1 MEESVHVVSNETNSL
16 VKENTLEDEDESFQN
31 KHTALEDE
39 SKDKDL
45 EQSKEITA
53 TPPRDLPKEWRTQRD
68 LSFDNIIGEISKGV
82 STHSRLKILCIN
94 MIFFS

>member
-45 EQSKEITA
+45 EQSKEIIVTLL
-53 TPPRDLPKEWRTQRD
+53 TDLPKE
-68 LSFDNIIGEISKGV
+68 
-82 STHSRLKILCIN
+82 
-94 MIFFS
+94 